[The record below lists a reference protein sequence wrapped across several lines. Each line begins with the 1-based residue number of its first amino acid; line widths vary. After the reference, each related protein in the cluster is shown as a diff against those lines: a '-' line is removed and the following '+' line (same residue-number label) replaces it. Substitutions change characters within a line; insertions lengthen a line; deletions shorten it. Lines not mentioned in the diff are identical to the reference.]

1 MTTHPATRSAIVF
14 IVFNRPDVTA
24 QTFETIRRARPSRLY
39 VAADAPRASRPDDP
53 ERCEA
58 ARRAATAVD
67 WPCEIKTLFHPVN
80 LGAKRAVE
88 AACAW
93 FFEHEEQGIVL
104 EEDMVAVPSFFRY
117 ADELLDRY
125 RDDPRVGFIGG
136 LNLFAPQPSFPES
149 YAFSRYFH
157 IWGWASWRRVWTL
170 HDTEMRGWPDAKRAD
185 LLARVLGGRAIAAR
199 HWTRAF
205 DATWRGENAQW
216 DNKLAFTAFQHKL
229 LGIIPTVSMV
239 TNIGYEMEA
248 TTTTGAMP
256 ALFRRAIPREMS
268 FPLVHPPVAAD
279 AALDIRLEREAL
291 GINRRGERKR
301 LVRDLLEPVWPLVRR
316 IRGR

>member
-1 MTTHPATRSAIVF
+1 MTTVAPMRSAILF
-14 IVFNRPDVTA
+14 IIFNRPEVTA
-24 QTFETIRRARPSRLY
+24 ETFETIRRARPPRLY
-39 VAADAPRASRPDDP
+39 VAADAPRATRPNDI
-53 ERCEA
+53 ERCDA

-67 WPCEIKTLFHPVN
+67 WPCEIKTLVQPAN

-104 EEDMVAVPSFFRY
+104 EEDMVAVPSFFAY

-136 LNLFAPQPSFPES
+136 LNLLFPQPSFRES
-149 YAFSRYFH
+149 YAFSSYFH
-157 IWGWASWRRVWTL
+157 IWGWASWRRVWAL
-170 HDTEMRGWPDAKRAD
+170 HDTEMRGWPEARGAG
-185 LLARVLGGRAIAAR
+185 LLARALGGRAVAER
-199 HWTRAF
+199 HWRRAF
-205 DATWRGENAQW
+205 DVTWRGENPQW
-216 DNKLAFTAFQHKL
+216 DNKLAFTAFQHGL
-229 LGIIPTVSMV
+229 LGIIPAVSMV

-256 ALFRRAIPREMS
+256 ALFQRAVPRDID

-279 AALDIRLEREAL
+279 AALDARIERDAL
-291 GINRRGERKR
+291 GITRWHRWKQVARA
-301 LVRDLLEPVWPLVRR
+301 LLSPAWPLVQR
-316 IRGR
+316 IRGH